1 MSART
6 RAVLFAGV
14 ALCVVSSPLVAQTWS
29 SEQQA
34 VLAVV
39 EETWVE
45 NDATWVTRL
54 THPEMLGWG
63 NDYPVPRDQPTTR
76 RWSDHGLENS
86 TGLLHSLA
94 PVGIAIRGDV
104 AVVHY
109 YATVA
114 AEDRE
119 GKRETTTSRCTDTLT
134 RDGNSWRYLGWF
146 CFNEPTEG
154 S

>member
-1 MSART
+1 MSAQA
-6 RAVLFAGV
+6 RAVLFGGV
-14 ALCVVSSPLVAQTWS
+14 ALCSLTSPLVAQTWS
-29 SEQQA
+29 SEQLA

-54 THPEMLGWG
+54 THPEMLGWS
-63 NDYPVPRDQPTTR
+63 NENPVPRDQPTTR
-76 RWSDHGLENS
+76 RWSEHGLESS
-86 TGLLHSLA
+86 TGLMHSLD
-94 PVGIAIRGDV
+94 PVGIAIRGDA

-109 YATVA
+109 YASVS

-119 GKRETTTSRCTDTLT
+119 GKRETTTTRCTDTLT
-134 RDGNSWRYLGWF
+134 RDGGAWRYLGWF